1 MTKVSIIIA
10 TRNRCAILPRA
21 VESARRAGTNV
32 EIIVVDDASDDRT
45 QDVCEA
51 WRDIRYI
58 RAKRRQGVSGAR
70 NLGLIASTS
79 EYISFLD
86 DDDIRLPGSLDTQ
99 VNLLE
104 AHPDAGMSYGRALY
118 GDEECRPKGGF
129 YPSLCPQG
137 DIFQELLR
145 WNFIP
150 CPSVVFR
157 RACIRRIGLLD
168 EEAAGLEDWDLWVR
182 IAELYPVMAVAE
194 AVAVWRQP
202 TFTSDQF
209 TARPE
214 KMHRTAGRLHRKKWL
229 GLPRSLQLQ
238 ASVRRDIAHAYA
250 GHVSDQLVWEA
261 AARIKARRLRDF
273 ARVIWA
279 LLAMHPLVGSKKAFS
294 AATFRFLEA
303 ARRP

>member
-10 TRNRCAILPRA
+10 TRNRCGILPRA
-21 VESARRAGTNV
+21 VESARRAGTDV
-32 EIIVVDDASDDRT
+32 EIVIVDDASDDRT

-51 WRDIRYI
+51 WSDIRYV
-58 RAKRRQGVSGAR
+58 RARRRQGPGGAR

-86 DDDIRLPGSLDTQ
+86 DDDLRLPGSLDAQ

-104 AHPDAGMSYGRALY
+104 AYPEAGMSYGRALF

-129 YPSLCPQG
+129 YPSFCPHG
-137 DIFQELLR
+137 DVFQELLQ

-168 EEAAGLEDWDLWVR
+168 EEATGLEDWDLWVR
-182 IAELYPVMAVAE
+182 IAELYPVIAVAE
-194 AVAVWRQP
+194 AVAIWRQP

-214 KMHRTAGRLHRKKWL
+214 KLHLTARRLHREKWL
-229 GLPRSLQLQ
+229 GLPRSSQLH
-238 ASVRRDIAHAYA
+238 ARVRRDIAHAYA
-250 GHVSDQLVWEA
+250 GHVSDQLIWEA
-261 AARIKARRLRDF
+261 AARIKARRLRDS
-273 ARVIWA
+273 ARVIRT
-279 LLAMHPLVGSKKAFS
+279 LLEMHPLVGSKKALS
-294 AATFRFLEA
+294 TATFRFLKA
-303 ARRP
+303 ARRA